1 MFAFPGKVYFCTL
14 AVVLPML
21 YSNTI
26 VAVLNSRFQILK
38 GRGYTPTQDIMSTP
52 SFLARGGGS
61 GGPNQSTIVT
71 IEREAFGA
79 QELDDLSKTKGIGVG
94 FHCSRTLVTEV
105 QTAGGHSN
113 LMHES
118 STQERFTIRVFK

>member
-1 MFAFPGKVYFCTL
+1 MFAFPGKVYFCTP
-14 AVVLPML
+14 AVVLLML
-21 YSNTI
+21 YANTI

-38 GRGYTPTQDIMSTP
+38 GRYTPTQDIMSTP

-61 GGPNQSTIVT
+61 CGGPNRSTIVT
-71 IEREAFGA
+71 IEREVFGA
-79 QELDDLSKTKGIGVG
+79 QELDDLSKTKGIGIG
-94 FHCSRTLVTEV
+94 FRCSQILVTEV